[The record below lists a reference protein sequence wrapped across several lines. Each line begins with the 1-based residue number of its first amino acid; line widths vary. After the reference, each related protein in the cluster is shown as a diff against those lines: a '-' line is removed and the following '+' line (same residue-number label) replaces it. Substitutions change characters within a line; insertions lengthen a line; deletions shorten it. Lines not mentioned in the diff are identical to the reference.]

1 MLVVVHVRHHAV
13 LARSGQLNR
22 SENFSGEFVTYMKFQ
37 RGVRDKLTGALTE
50 CTRLDK
56 KISGNQLNRPTSAT
70 GVWNINA
77 SQL

>member
-1 MLVVVHVRHHAV
+1 
-13 LARSGQLNR
+13 
-22 SENFSGEFVTYMKFQ
+22 MKFQ

-56 KISGNQLNRPTSAT
+56 KISGDQLNRPTSAT